1 MVEVGY
7 LKCWRTFYFYFYCF
21 SFTFCDSIFFPFF
34 FFVFATP
41 RSSTRKPSSHW
52 TEQITLLLFCHRVIL
67 CVLHNLSY
75 PFCQR
80 PIIWDLQPGKF
91 EHGWHPGNPSDLYS
105 SCYLC
110 LAGLPSDSPGKL
122 PSLLICLGR
131 GKKIQTKNV
140 MHIHR
145 KTKTEVH
152 TCPFIEFHMW

>member
-1 MVEVGY
+1 MLEDF
-7 LKCWRTFYFYFYCF
+7 FYFFLFF
-21 SFTFCDSIFFPFF
+21 SFAFCYSIFFFF
-34 FFVFATP
+34 FCFAFTTA
-41 RSSTRKPSSHW
+41 RSSIRKPWSHW

-80 PIIWDLQPGKF
+80 PIIWDLQPGRF
-91 EHGWHPGNPSDLYS
+91 EHGWHPGNPFDLYS

-110 LAGLPSDSPGKL
+110 LAGLPSDSPGEL

-152 TCPFIEFHMW
+152 SCPFIEFHMW